1 MRHLHR
7 STESR
12 LDGRRSADT
21 GYGARRQTPG
31 KRATGWVA
39 VGDGV
44 PPAEDWLDLLRDPM
58 RIDAVPPYAIPP
70 LLCQLAALQSALAAR
85 LLVQP
90 APTDGHGTDADTLLD
105 VGEAARRL
113 GTSTDWLYRH
123 ADRLPFTVRMGP
135 RQLRFSAMGLARYL
149 RQRQGR

>member
-21 GYGARRQTPG
+21 GYGARRETPG
-31 KRATGWVA
+31 KRAPGWVA
-39 VGDGV
+39 AGDGV

-85 LLVQP
+85 LLTPP
-90 APTDGHGTDADTLLD
+90 ASTEGHAAEGDTLLD
-105 VGEAARRL
+105 VAETARRL
-113 GTSTDWLYRH
+113 GTTKDWLYRH
-123 ADRLPFTVRMGP
+123 ANRLPFTVRMGP
-135 RQLRFSAMGLARYL
+135 RQLRFSANGLARYL